1 MYKGK
6 LLTGA
11 VLSVFMAG
19 AYGNACAAD
28 GTSDAVY
35 SLNPVVV
42 TATRYEKSDA
52 EIPAATQT
60 FTEEQIEQTGADNL
74 QVALQYLDGVI
85 DAGMGPN
92 GTSVSSMTTKNVI
105 RGVSN
110 GTVVMINGTPI
121 NWRTN
126 YNLENIPTSAVER
139 VEVVRGGGA
148 VLYGSQ
154 ATGGVINIITK
165 KTLPNEV
172 KVGLGNKGRQEYAVT
187 ANAGDLSIAYTYNK
201 WGKLGYV
208 SSSDSSIKPDRTR
221 VPVEMKQRFFGSEK
235 NDFLATYKL
244 NDHADFLYNHNESA
258 SRWAYTY
265 TGITDPDYEDIN
277 DHPRYIRRYEND
289 KDFLQFN
296 FHGLDGISGH
306 VFYNYNTLKTHGTDY
321 YSSTGKKYAAPKAV
335 RGQEKNKTYGYDVQ
349 KVWDGNPDQT
359 FLIGTSLVRETF
371 ENETSDTGRNIISA
385 FGSWERN
392 LTAKDVLTLS
402 GRGTWTTG
410 GIQNFHNF
418 SGQTQYLHK
427 LDNTQSLYASVGQS
441 FVLPTFSQMYSRE
454 QAGGISNIIG
464 NPDLKPQKG
473 LHYEAGWKKEETNR
487 QYKVALFTE
496 KIDDNISYSGTSRR
510 WYAINEDFK
519 NHGIEA
525 SIRGQE
531 DNGFTWHAGLTWQDP
546 KSKQTTEKTSAKR
559 YWDRSYGR
567 ILLTGGVGYEKEKWT
582 TALNFSYLADRV
594 QSPTAAHSHSVKP
607 YLLTSMTVKYSP
619 NKSSDIMLAI
629 DNLLNRKDIVSHTTS
644 DYYAT
649 QETSSCRTAIN
660 SKGEAEEIRN
670 SESKKGHRRKIG
682 VLFMWGKW
690 GRALAARG
698 KIELAPLVIPE
709 R

>member
-1 MYKGK
+1 
-6 LLTGA
+6 
-11 VLSVFMAG
+11 MAG

-208 SSSDSSIKPDRTR
+208 SSSDSSIKPDKTR

-265 TGITDPDYEDIN
+265 TGITDPDYEDMN

-349 KVWDGNPDQT
+349 KVWDGNSDQT

-418 SGQTQYLHK
+418 SCQAQYLHK

-496 KIDDNISYSGTSRR
+496 KIDDNISYSGTSGR

-594 QSPTAAHSHSVKP
+594 QSPLAAHSHSVKP

-649 QETSSCRTAIN
+649 P
-660 SKGEAEEIRN
+660 RN
-670 SESKKGHRRKIG
+670 FILSYRYK
-682 VLFMWGKW
+682 F
-690 GRALAARG
+690 
-698 KIELAPLVIPE
+698 
-709 R
+709 

>member
-19 AYGNACAAD
+19 AYGNASAAD

-42 TATRYEKSDA
+42 TATRYEKSDT

-208 SSSDSSIKPDRTR
+208 SSSDSSIKPEKTR

-244 NDHADFLYNHNESA
+244 NDHADFLYNHDESA

-265 TGITDPDYEDIN
+265 TGITDPDYEDMN

-418 SGQTQYLHK
+418 SGQAQYLHK

-496 KIDDNISYSGTSRR
+496 KIGDNISYSGTSGR

-594 QSPTAAHSHSVKP
+594 QSPLAAHSHSVKP

-649 QETSSCRTAIN
+649 P
-660 SKGEAEEIRN
+660 RN
-670 SESKKGHRRKIG
+670 FILSYRYK
-682 VLFMWGKW
+682 F
-690 GRALAARG
+690 
-698 KIELAPLVIPE
+698 
-709 R
+709 

>member
-208 SSSDSSIKPDRTR
+208 SSSDSSIKPDKTR

-265 TGITDPDYEDIN
+265 TGITDPDYEDMN

-418 SGQTQYLHK
+418 SGQAQYLHK

-496 KIDDNISYSGTSRR
+496 KIDDNISYSGTSGR

-519 NHGIEA
+519 NHGIEV

-594 QSPTAAHSHSVKP
+594 QSPLAAHSHSVKP

-649 QETSSCRTAIN
+649 P
-660 SKGEAEEIRN
+660 RN
-670 SESKKGHRRKIG
+670 FILSYRYK
-682 VLFMWGKW
+682 F
-690 GRALAARG
+690 
-698 KIELAPLVIPE
+698 
-709 R
+709 

>member
-208 SSSDSSIKPDRTR
+208 SSSDSSIKPDKTR

-265 TGITDPDYEDIN
+265 TGITDPDYEDMN

-418 SGQTQYLHK
+418 SGQAQYLHK

-496 KIDDNISYSGTSRR
+496 KIDDNISYSGTSGR

-594 QSPTAAHSHSVKP
+594 QSPLAAHSHSVKP

-649 QETSSCRTAIN
+649 PKNFILSYRY
-660 SKGEAEEIRN
+660 K
-670 SESKKGHRRKIG
+670 
-682 VLFMWGKW
+682 F
-690 GRALAARG
+690 
-698 KIELAPLVIPE
+698 
-709 R
+709 

>member
-19 AYGNACAAD
+19 AYGNASAAD

-208 SSSDSSIKPDRTR
+208 SSSDSSIKPDKTR

-265 TGITDPDYEDIN
+265 TGITDPDYEDMN

-418 SGQTQYLHK
+418 SGQAQYLHK

-496 KIDDNISYSGTSRR
+496 KIDDNISYSGTSGR

-594 QSPTAAHSHSVKP
+594 QSPLAAHSHSVKP
-607 YLLTSMTVKYSP
+607 YLLTSMIVKYSP

-649 QETSSCRTAIN
+649 P
-660 SKGEAEEIRN
+660 RN
-670 SESKKGHRRKIG
+670 FILSYRYK
-682 VLFMWGKW
+682 F
-690 GRALAARG
+690 
-698 KIELAPLVIPE
+698 
-709 R
+709 

>member
-172 KVGLGNKGRQEYAVT
+172 KIGLGNKGRQEYAVT

-201 WGKLGYV
+201 WGELGYV
-208 SSSDSSIKPDRTR
+208 SSSDVSIKPDKTR

-265 TGITDPDYEDIN
+265 TGITDPDYEDMN

-385 FGSWERN
+385 FGSWEKN

-418 SGQTQYLHK
+418 SGQAQYLHK
-427 LDNTQSLYASVGQS
+427 LDNAQSLYASVGQS

-496 KIDDNISYSGTSRR
+496 KIDDNISYSGTSGR

-519 NHGIEA
+519 NHGIEV

-594 QSPTAAHSHSVKP
+594 QSPLAAHSHSVKP

-649 QETSSCRTAIN
+649 P
-660 SKGEAEEIRN
+660 RN
-670 SESKKGHRRKIG
+670 LILSYRYK
-682 VLFMWGKW
+682 F
-690 GRALAARG
+690 
-698 KIELAPLVIPE
+698 
-709 R
+709 

>member
-1 MYKGK
+1 MYTGK

-208 SSSDSSIKPDRTR
+208 SSSDSSIKPDKTR

-265 TGITDPDYEDIN
+265 TGITDPDYEDMN

-385 FGSWERN
+385 FGSWEKN

-418 SGQTQYLHK
+418 SGQAQYLHK

-496 KIDDNISYSGTSRR
+496 KIDDNISYSGTSGR

-594 QSPTAAHSHSVKP
+594 QSPLAAHSHSVKP

-649 QETSSCRTAIN
+649 P
-660 SKGEAEEIRN
+660 RN
-670 SESKKGHRRKIG
+670 FILSYRYK
-682 VLFMWGKW
+682 F
-690 GRALAARG
+690 
-698 KIELAPLVIPE
+698 
-709 R
+709 

>member
-1 MYKGK
+1 MYNKGK

-418 SGQTQYLHK
+418 SGQAQYLHK

-649 QETSSCRTAIN
+649 P
-660 SKGEAEEIRN
+660 RN
-670 SESKKGHRRKIG
+670 FILSYRYK
-682 VLFMWGKW
+682 F
-690 GRALAARG
+690 
-698 KIELAPLVIPE
+698 
-709 R
+709 

>member
-208 SSSDSSIKPDRTR
+208 SSSDSSIKPDKTR

-265 TGITDPDYEDIN
+265 TGITDPDYEDMN

-418 SGQTQYLHK
+418 SGQAQYLHK

-496 KIDDNISYSGTSRR
+496 KIDDNISYSGTSGR

-594 QSPTAAHSHSVKP
+594 QSPLAAHSHSVKP

-629 DNLLNRKDIVSHTTS
+629 DNLLNCKDIVSHTTS

-649 QETSSCRTAIN
+649 P
-660 SKGEAEEIRN
+660 RN
-670 SESKKGHRRKIG
+670 FILSYRYK
-682 VLFMWGKW
+682 F
-690 GRALAARG
+690 
-698 KIELAPLVIPE
+698 
-709 R
+709 

>member
-19 AYGNACAAD
+19 AYGNASAAD

-92 GTSVSSMTTKNVI
+92 GTSLSSMTTKNVI

-208 SSSDSSIKPDRTR
+208 SSSDSSIKPDKTR

-265 TGITDPDYEDIN
+265 TGITDPDYEDMN

-418 SGQTQYLHK
+418 SGQAQYLHK

-496 KIDDNISYSGTSRR
+496 KIDDNISYSGTSGR

-594 QSPTAAHSHSVKP
+594 QSPLAAHSHSVKP

-649 QETSSCRTAIN
+649 P
-660 SKGEAEEIRN
+660 RN
-670 SESKKGHRRKIG
+670 FILSYRYK
-682 VLFMWGKW
+682 F
-690 GRALAARG
+690 
-698 KIELAPLVIPE
+698 
-709 R
+709 

>member
-139 VEVVRGGGA
+139 IEVVRGGGA

-208 SSSDSSIKPDRTR
+208 SSSDSSIKPDKTR

-265 TGITDPDYEDIN
+265 TGITDPDYEDMN

-418 SGQTQYLHK
+418 SGQAQYLHK

-464 NPDLKPQKG
+464 NPDLKPQKD

-496 KIDDNISYSGTSRR
+496 KIDDNISYSGTSGR

-594 QSPTAAHSHSVKP
+594 QSPLAAHSHSVKP

-649 QETSSCRTAIN
+649 P
-660 SKGEAEEIRN
+660 RN
-670 SESKKGHRRKIG
+670 FILSYRYK
-682 VLFMWGKW
+682 F
-690 GRALAARG
+690 
-698 KIELAPLVIPE
+698 
-709 R
+709 

>member
-19 AYGNACAAD
+19 AYGNASAAD

-208 SSSDSSIKPDRTR
+208 SSSDSSIKPEKTR

-244 NDHADFLYNHNESA
+244 NDHADFLYNHDESA

-265 TGITDPDYEDIN
+265 TGITDPDYEDMN

-418 SGQTQYLHK
+418 SGQAQYLHK

-496 KIDDNISYSGTSRR
+496 KIDDNISYSGTSGR

-531 DNGFTWHAGLTWQDP
+531 DNGFTWHAGLTWQNP

-649 QETSSCRTAIN
+649 P
-660 SKGEAEEIRN
+660 RN
-670 SESKKGHRRKIG
+670 LILSYRYK
-682 VLFMWGKW
+682 F
-690 GRALAARG
+690 
-698 KIELAPLVIPE
+698 
-709 R
+709 

>member
-121 NWRTN
+121 NLRTN

-208 SSSDSSIKPDRTR
+208 SSSDSSIKPDKTR

-265 TGITDPDYEDIN
+265 TGITDPDYEDMN

-418 SGQTQYLHK
+418 SGQAQYLHK

-441 FVLPTFSQMYSRE
+441 FVLPTFSQLYSRE

-496 KIDDNISYSGTSRR
+496 KIDDNISYSGTSGR

-531 DNGFTWHAGLTWQDP
+531 DNGFTWHAGLTWQNP

-594 QSPTAAHSHSVKP
+594 QSPPAAHSHSVKP

-649 QETSSCRTAIN
+649 P
-660 SKGEAEEIRN
+660 RN
-670 SESKKGHRRKIG
+670 LILSYRYK
-682 VLFMWGKW
+682 F
-690 GRALAARG
+690 
-698 KIELAPLVIPE
+698 
-709 R
+709 

>member
-208 SSSDSSIKPDRTR
+208 SSSDSSIKPDKTR

-235 NDFLATYKL
+235 NDFFATYKL

-265 TGITDPDYEDIN
+265 TGITDPDYEDMN

-385 FGSWERN
+385 FGSWEKN

-418 SGQTQYLHK
+418 SGQAQYLHK

-496 KIDDNISYSGTSRR
+496 KIDDNISYSGTSGR

-531 DNGFTWHAGLTWQDP
+531 GKGFTWHAGLTWQDP

-559 YWDRSYGR
+559 YEDRSYGR

-594 QSPTAAHSHSVKP
+594 QSPLAAHSHSVKP

-649 QETSSCRTAIN
+649 P
-660 SKGEAEEIRN
+660 RN
-670 SESKKGHRRKIG
+670 LILSYRYK
-682 VLFMWGKW
+682 F
-690 GRALAARG
+690 
-698 KIELAPLVIPE
+698 
-709 R
+709 

>member
-208 SSSDSSIKPDRTR
+208 SSFDSSIKPDKTR

-265 TGITDPDYEDIN
+265 TGITDPDYEDMN
-277 DHPRYIRRYEND
+277 DHPRYIRRFEND

-418 SGQTQYLHK
+418 SGQAQYLHK

-496 KIDDNISYSGTSRR
+496 KIDDNISYSGTSGR

-594 QSPTAAHSHSVKP
+594 QSPLAAHSHSVKP

-649 QETSSCRTAIN
+649 P
-660 SKGEAEEIRN
+660 RN
-670 SESKKGHRRKIG
+670 FILSYRYK
-682 VLFMWGKW
+682 F
-690 GRALAARG
+690 
-698 KIELAPLVIPE
+698 
-709 R
+709 

>member
-172 KVGLGNKGRQEYAVT
+172 KVGLGNKGRQEYAVA

-208 SSSDSSIKPDRTR
+208 SSSDSSIKPDKTR

-265 TGITDPDYEDIN
+265 TGITDPDYEDMN

-418 SGQTQYLHK
+418 SGQAQYLHK

-496 KIDDNISYSGTSRR
+496 KIDDNISYSGTSGR

-649 QETSSCRTAIN
+649 P
-660 SKGEAEEIRN
+660 RN
-670 SESKKGHRRKIG
+670 FILSYRYK
-682 VLFMWGKW
+682 F
-690 GRALAARG
+690 
-698 KIELAPLVIPE
+698 
-709 R
+709 

>member
-208 SSSDSSIKPDRTR
+208 SSSDSSIKPDKTR

-265 TGITDPDYEDIN
+265 TGITDPDYEDMN

-418 SGQTQYLHK
+418 SGQAQYLHK
-427 LDNTQSLYASVGQS
+427 LDNAQSLYASVGQS

-496 KIDDNISYSGTSRR
+496 KIDDNISYSGTSGR

-519 NHGIEA
+519 NHGIEV

-649 QETSSCRTAIN
+649 P
-660 SKGEAEEIRN
+660 RN
-670 SESKKGHRRKIG
+670 LILSYRYK
-682 VLFMWGKW
+682 F
-690 GRALAARG
+690 
-698 KIELAPLVIPE
+698 
-709 R
+709 

>member
-1 MYKGK
+1 MYKEK

-208 SSSDSSIKPDRTR
+208 SSSDSSIKPDKTR

-265 TGITDPDYEDIN
+265 TGITDPDYEDMN

-649 QETSSCRTAIN
+649 P
-660 SKGEAEEIRN
+660 RN
-670 SESKKGHRRKIG
+670 FILSYRYK
-682 VLFMWGKW
+682 F
-690 GRALAARG
+690 
-698 KIELAPLVIPE
+698 
-709 R
+709 

>member
-92 GTSVSSMTTKNVI
+92 GTSISSMTTKNVI

-208 SSSDSSIKPDRTR
+208 SSSDSSIKPDKTR

-235 NDFLATYKL
+235 NDFLATYKI

-265 TGITDPDYEDIN
+265 TGITDPDYEDMN

-418 SGQTQYLHK
+418 SGQAQYLHK

-649 QETSSCRTAIN
+649 P
-660 SKGEAEEIRN
+660 RN
-670 SESKKGHRRKIG
+670 FILSYRYK
-682 VLFMWGKW
+682 F
-690 GRALAARG
+690 
-698 KIELAPLVIPE
+698 
-709 R
+709 

>member
-208 SSSDSSIKPDRTR
+208 SSSDSSIKPDKTR

-265 TGITDPDYEDIN
+265 TGITDPDYEDMN

-359 FLIGTSLVRETF
+359 FLIGTSLIRETF

-418 SGQTQYLHK
+418 SGQAQYLHK

-496 KIDDNISYSGTSRR
+496 KIDDNISYSGTSGR

-594 QSPTAAHSHSVKP
+594 QSPLAAHSHSVKP

-649 QETSSCRTAIN
+649 P
-660 SKGEAEEIRN
+660 RN
-670 SESKKGHRRKIG
+670 FILSYRYK
-682 VLFMWGKW
+682 F
-690 GRALAARG
+690 
-698 KIELAPLVIPE
+698 
-709 R
+709 